1 MKDIQTETGAATSS
15 DAGLTL
21 SSFKSLTH
29 KERRDLM
36 EAYHEAAWACHIVT
50 MASTLPPMPPAEFND
65 ACDRYS
71 HGNNTA
77 ARIAQYYLTL
87 GKDVKLPVVPPE
99 WYRAVQDALYTQK
112 TLDAQTETGLKQP
125 SAK

>member
-1 MKDIQTETGAATSS
+1 MNDTQNETGAATSS

-21 SSFKSLTH
+21 SSIMSLTH
-29 KERRDLM
+29 EERRDLM
-36 EAYHEAAWACHIVT
+36 QAYHEAAWACHIVT
-50 MASTLPPMPPAEFND
+50 MASTP
-65 ACDRYS
+65 CDRYS